1 MAFLLFRALETP
13 AMHLAVETDRLK
25 RVYTARAANG
35 HRSNVVVLDNVTL
48 SIRRGELFGVLGV
61 NGAGKSTLLHILAA
75 QLRPSSGTAKVAGF
89 DVCRYASYV
98 RRHAGFVC
106 GDEGPMLRLRAP
118 ELSTGE
124 RQRAHLERGLTAN
137 PTVLL
142 LDQPTLGLDCAAS
155 RQMRASIRHWL
166 AEDSVRTVL
175 IATNDMAEANDL
187 CDRVAILDG
196 GRLVACETP
205 AVLKDRWQIQPA
217 AAETRLR
224 GADALEAA
232 FLAVIGRRGWASA

>member
-1 MAFLLFRALETP
+1 MAFLLLWRWETP
-13 AMHLAVETDRLK
+13 DMHLAVETDRLK
-25 RVYTARAANG
+25 RVYTARSANG
-35 HRSNVVVLDNVTL
+35 SRSRVVVLDDVTL

-61 NGAGKSTLLHILAA
+61 NGAGKSTLLRILAA

-89 DVCRYASYV
+89 DVGRYASYV
-98 RRHAGFVC
+98 RRHVGIVC
-106 GDEGPMLRLRAP
+106 GDEGALLRLRTP

-124 RQRAHLERGLTAN
+124 RQRAHVERGLATN

-155 RQMRASIRHWL
+155 RQMRATIRRWL
-166 AEDSVRTVL
+166 GEDATRTVM

-187 CDRVAILDG
+187 CDRVAILDS

-205 AVLKDRWQIQPA
+205 AALKDRWQIQPA
-217 AAETRLR
+217 AAETRVR
-224 GADALEAA
+224 DAEALEAA
-232 FLAVIGRRGWASA
+232 FLAIVGPKGWARA